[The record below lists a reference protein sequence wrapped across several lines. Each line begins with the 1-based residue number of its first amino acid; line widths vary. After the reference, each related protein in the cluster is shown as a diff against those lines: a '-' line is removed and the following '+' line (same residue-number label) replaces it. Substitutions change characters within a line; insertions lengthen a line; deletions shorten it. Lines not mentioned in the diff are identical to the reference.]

1 MKTQV
6 GCTIS
11 TCACE
16 GGHPLAFLI
25 TPTSGEIPY
34 EGRGLFLRRAPH
46 FSCLN
51 GRITFDSIEDLA
63 PDAFRTFEGSVGID
77 YCTITLDNGVVVT
90 GTLDTPLETPVS
102 IKGTAVWTVD
112 YLREWIWFSQNSS
125 KNGLIRRA
133 N

>member
-6 GCTIS
+6 GWTIS
-11 TCACE
+11 TCGCE

-25 TPTSGEIPY
+25 IPTSGEIPY
-34 EGRGLFLRRAPH
+34 EGRGLFLGYAPY

-102 IKGTAVWTVD
+102 IKGMAVWTVD
-112 YLREWIWFSQNSS
+112 YLREWIWLAQSS
-125 KNGLIRRA
+125 LKM
-133 N
+133 

>member
-1 MKTQV
+1 MGHSQLFRRMKTQV
-6 GCTIS
+6 GCTIT

-16 GGHPLAFLI
+16 GRHPLAFLI
-25 TPTSGEIPY
+25 IPTSGDIPY
-34 EGRGLFLRRAPH
+34 EGRGLFLGRAPH

-51 GRITFDSIEDLA
+51 GRITYDSIEDLA

-90 GTLDTPLETPVS
+90 GTLDIPLEAPVS

-112 YLREWIWFSQNSS
+112 YFRESIQHSL
-125 KNGLIRRA
+125 KME
-133 N
+133 